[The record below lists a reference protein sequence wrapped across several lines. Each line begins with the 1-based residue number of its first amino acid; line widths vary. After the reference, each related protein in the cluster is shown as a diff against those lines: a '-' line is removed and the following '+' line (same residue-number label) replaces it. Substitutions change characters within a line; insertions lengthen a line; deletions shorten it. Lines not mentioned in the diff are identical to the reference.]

1 MSKEINP
8 YYTLGKL
15 MEKGVDYD
23 NIKDFVEQYIKI
35 AERSGEKPDAVIMRI
50 KNFSMELHDGIMSS
64 CVKIQAELP
73 AESNGIS
80 TDERLTVAEAAKE
93 YNLTPATI
101 RNWIND
107 KENPLPHL
115 NTGKRQTTILLRD
128 LHEYAK
134 KLGKKN

>member
-1 MSKEINP
+1 MSKTINP

-35 AERSGEKPDAVIMRI
+35 AERSGEKADDIIMRI

-73 AESNGIS
+73 VESNLIS
-80 TDERLTVAEAAKE
+80 TDDRLTVARAAE
-93 YNLTPATI
+93 IYGVSPATI

-107 KENPLPHL
+107 SKNPLPSQ
-115 NTGKRQTTILLRD
+115 NVGKRQTTISLRD
-128 LHEYAK
+128 LHDYAK
-134 KLGKKN
+134 MLGKKN

>member
-8 YYTLGKL
+8 YYTIGKL
-15 MEKGVDYD
+15 MEKGVNYD

-35 AERSGEKPDAVIMRI
+35 AERSGEKADDIIMRI
-50 KNFSMELHDGIMSS
+50 KNFSTELHDGIMTS
-64 CVKIQAELP
+64 CVGIQAELP
-73 AESNGIS
+73 TQNNVNS
-80 TDERLTVAEAAKE
+80 TDERLTVAEAAKQ
-93 YNLTPATI
+93 YNITPATI
-101 RNWIND
+101 RNWIKD

-115 NTGKRQTTILLRD
+115 NVGKRQTTILLRD